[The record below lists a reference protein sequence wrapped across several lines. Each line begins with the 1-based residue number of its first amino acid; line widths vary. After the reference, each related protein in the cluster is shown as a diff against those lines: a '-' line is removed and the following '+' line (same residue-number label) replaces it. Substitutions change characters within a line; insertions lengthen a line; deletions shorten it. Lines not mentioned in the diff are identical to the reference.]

1 MSGRPTIKINHLNG
15 QLGRITPV
23 KDGVAGLILS
33 GTAVS
38 GMALTT
44 PKQIFSLTAAEDLGI
59 TSTNNPFAHGEIS
72 DFYKKAGT
80 GAELWLMFIAD
91 TTLLADVCNKNNN
104 IARKLLDAADGT
116 IRLLGIN
123 RKLPTG
129 YTMTNTACVD
139 TDILQ
144 AITNLHELITEY
156 RTAHK
161 PLRAILPHLG
171 FSKTLTGAL
180 HNFRQNTNNTVGI
193 VSWSAYT
200 TGQPAIAHTLGKL
213 ASIPVQRN
221 LGRVKDGDEGV
232 LNAYFP
238 DGTPVKELEAG
249 WDSLYDK
256 GLIFL
261 VKHYSRSGFFFV
273 DDSTCAA
280 LEDDYS
286 QLSNGRT
293 IDKAHV
299 LAYNALSNELL
310 DEVEINDDGTLPA
323 SVTGYYQSEVENAI
337 RSQMKNEISGATAY
351 VNPNQNVLGTNKLS
365 LTIKVRPKGQI
376 KDIEADLSFDNPLN
390 S

>member
-15 QLGRITPV
+15 ELGRITAT

-33 GTAVS
+33 GVAVTN
-38 GMALTT
+38 MALTV

-59 TSTNNPFAHGEIS
+59 TVSNNPFAYGEIS

-80 GAELWLMFIAD
+80 GAELWIMFIAD

-123 RKLPTG
+123 RKLPSG
-129 YTMTNTACVD
+129 YTMVNTACVD
-139 TDILQ
+139 ADVLQ
-144 AITNLHELITEY
+144 AKINLHELITEY
-156 RTAHK
+156 RVAHK

-171 FSKTLTGAL
+171 FSKTLTGSL
-180 HNFRQNTNNTVGI
+180 HNFRQDTHNTVAI
-193 VSWSAYT
+193 ISWSAYT
-200 TGQPAIAHTLGKL
+200 TGQPAIAHTLAKL
-213 ASIPVQRN
+213 TTIPVQRN

-232 LNAYFP
+232 LEAYFT
-238 DGTPVKELEAG
+238 DGTPVKELEAQ
-249 WDSLYDK
+249 WDALYDK

-273 DDSTCAA
+273 DDSTCAP

-286 QLSNGRT
+286 QISNGRT

-299 LAYNALSNELL
+299 LAYNVLSLELL
-310 DEVEINDDGTLPA
+310 DEVEIDGDGKLPA
-323 SVTGYYQSEVENAI
+323 SVTGYFQSEVENAI
-337 RSQMKNEISGATAY
+337 RSQMKNEISSASAF
-351 VNPNQNVLGTNKLS
+351 VDPNQNVLGTNL
-365 LTIKVRPKGQI
+365 LNLRIKVRPKGQL
-376 KDIEADLSFDNPLN
+376 KDIEADLSFDNPFN
-390 S
+390 A

>member
-15 QLGRITPV
+15 QLGRITPT

-33 GTAVS
+33 GTAVL

-44 PKQIFSLTAAEDLGI
+44 PKQIFSLKGAEDLGMTAI
-59 TSTNNPFAHGEIS
+59 NNPFAYSEVA

-80 GAELWLMFIAD
+80 GAELWLMLIAD

-104 IARKLLDAADGT
+104 IARKLLDTADGT

-123 RKLPTG
+123 RKLPVG
-129 YTMTNTACVD
+129 YTISNTACVD

-144 AITNLHELITEY
+144 AKINLHELITEY
-156 RTAHK
+156 RIAHK

-171 FSKTLTGAL
+171 FDNTKTGAL
-180 HNFRQNTNNTVGI
+180 YNFRQDTHNTIGI
-193 VSWSAYT
+193 ISWSAYT
-200 TGQPAIAHTLGKL
+200 TGQPAIAHALGKL
-213 ASIPVQRN
+213 TTIPVQRN

-238 DGTPVKELEAG
+238 DGTPVKSLESQ
-249 WDSLYDK
+249 WDALYDK

-261 VKHYSRSGFFFV
+261 VKHYGRSGFFFV
-273 DDSTCAA
+273 DDSTCAP

-299 LAYNALSNELL
+299 LAYNVLSNELL

-323 SVTGYYQSEVENAI
+323 SVTGYFQNEVENAI
-337 RSQMKNEISGATAY
+337 RAQMKNEISGVSAY
-351 VNPNQNVLGTNKLS
+351 VDPNQNVLSTSALNLR
-365 LTIKVRPKGQI
+365 IKVRPKGQL
-376 KDIEADLSFDNPLN
+376 KDIEADLSFDNPFN